1 MTKIS
6 KLDSAL
12 QHQVC
17 HETGNGPEATLVIKG
32 GNRPFAA
39 DAKETKDFPK
49 AVIYFQTSDS
59 KPN

>member
-32 GNRPFAA
+32 GEQTFAVG
-39 DAKETKDFPK
+39 AKAIQHSAE
-49 AVIYFQTSDS
+49 AAI
-59 KPN
+59 